1 MKKKILKEFE
11 ERFTVNF
18 GKRGNGK
25 DFICVRTLDFEE
37 DLKPFL
43 SKALD
48 TIEKETKEEMA
59 KTMIEDFRQR
69 LKASR
74 NIVKNESGNE
84 VIAGTRIT
92 LKEINSWINETLDS

>member
-1 MKKKILKEFE
+1 MSKKKIVEEFE
-11 ERFTVNF
+11 ELLRI
-18 GKRGNGK
+18 GLG
-25 DFICVRTLDFEE
+25 LE
-37 DLKPFL
+37 DVEVVVACNIFSNSLY
-43 SKALD
+43 
-48 TIEKETKEEMA
+48 TIEKETREKIA
-59 KTMIEDFRQR
+59 RIMIKDFRQR

>member
-1 MKKKILKEFE
+1 MK
-11 ERFTVNF
+11 
-18 GKRGNGK
+18 
-25 DFICVRTLDFEE
+25 ICGLQKVSTIDYPGEVACTIFSNSLY
-37 DLKPFL
+37 
-43 SKALD
+43 
-48 TIEKETKEEMA
+48 TIEKETKEKMA
-59 KTMIEDFRQR
+59 KTMIKDFRQR

>member
-1 MKKKILKEFE
+1 MSKKKILKVFDDEF
-11 ERFTVNF
+11 FTDYMCMYRSEARN
-18 GKRGNGK
+18 
-25 DFICVRTLDFEE
+25 
-37 DLKPFL
+37 FL

-48 TIEKETKEEMA
+48 TIEKETREKIA
-59 KTMIEDFRQR
+59 KTMIKDFRQR

>member
-1 MKKKILKEFE
+1 MSKKKILKEFNDE
-11 ERFTVNF
+11 F
-18 GKRGNGK
+18 GNIDKAVK
-25 DFICVRTLDFEE
+25 DEAYWDITKTIKQFI
-37 DLKPFL
+37 

-48 TIEKETKEEMA
+48 TIEKETKEKMA
-59 KTMIEDFRQR
+59 KTMIRDFRQR